1 MSVMSIRIDEKKRNR
16 LKAIASLQGKSM
28 SGIVEELIDGYVNN
42 YLESEKN
49 INELKAVM
57 KASESM
63 FSEWDNEE
71 DAVYDDLWYLGYH
84 ISTLSIYRLKKNK
97 KTTSTYHW

>member
-49 INELKAVM
+49 MNELKAVM
-57 KASESM
+57 KASEPM

-71 DAVYDDLWYLGYH
+71 DAIYDDL
-84 ISTLSIYRLKKNK
+84 
-97 KTTSTYHW
+97 